1 MSISFTLQWYC
12 EVEQQD
18 IGYRDLFK
26 VVRYHCSVT
35 DITITAVWSKTE
47 TKIEPHRF
55 HWFKC
60 IPVYLGPDF
69 FSCRIAPQE
78 SNKQIQN
85 NWHLQ
90 TESSK
95 FQFLFSCLAIT
106 EELEIMSGFILF
118 ITEFSTQVIESAI
131 YKIHLYISSMY
142 EKTYI
147 WHQFLDEGDHS
158 CHVMED
164 LHMLLFHPLDGES
177 IIVLLLLNNSNL
189 KHKAGHI
196 ISSSWYLSANQIQ
209 DKSCTSE
216 LFSYLMIK
224 VV

>member
-1 MSISFTLQWYC
+1 MYSSVLRSWFFFLAVLRHKCSRLTIKQTGTKKLASADRIKQVPIFFLLPCHDLGAWNHVLLHSF
-12 EVEQQD
+12 
-18 IGYRDLFK
+18 
-26 VVRYHCSVT
+26 
-35 DITITAVWSKTE
+35 
-47 TKIEPHRF
+47 
-55 HWFKC
+55 
-60 IPVYLGPDF
+60 
-69 FSCRIAPQE
+69 
-78 SNKQIQN
+78 
-85 NWHLQ
+85 
-90 TESSK
+90 
-95 FQFLFSCLAIT
+95 
-106 EELEIMSGFILF
+106 
-118 ITEFSTQVIESAI
+118 FSTQAIQSAI
-131 YKIHLYISSMY
+131 YKIYLYLRSMY

-209 DKSCTSE
+209 DKSCTSRSE
-216 LFSYLMIK
+216 QFSYLTIK

>member
-1 MSISFTLQWYC
+1 M
-12 EVEQQD
+12 
-18 IGYRDLFK
+18 
-26 VVRYHCSVT
+26 
-35 DITITAVWSKTE
+35 
-47 TKIEPHRF
+47 
-55 HWFKC
+55 
-60 IPVYLGPDF
+60 YLYL
-69 FSCRIAPQE
+69 R
-78 SNKQIQN
+78 
-85 NWHLQ
+85 
-90 TESSK
+90 
-95 FQFLFSCLAIT
+95 
-106 EELEIMSGFILF
+106 
-118 ITEFSTQVIESAI
+118 
-131 YKIHLYISSMY
+131 SMY

-177 IIVLLLLNNSNL
+177 IIVLLLLNDSNL

-216 LFSYLMIK
+216 QFSYLTIK